1 MRAIRELRP
10 AYDGRV
16 TDERSSRLQEG
27 RAALAAYQWALALAA
42 FDDVLATSEDPD
54 ARFSRGIAAW
64 WLDDVQA
71 AMRDWERA
79 YVAYRRAGAFEP
91 AVISAVYLALSASM
105 SLGNQ
110 ATARGWTARAERLV
124 RDHDLE
130 AVRGWV
136 GFCQAHFATE
146 DGHPEAARRHATEA
160 LDAARAAG
168 TLDADLELCLVAEVG
183 MALVELGHV
192 DEGVRFLDEA
202 MAGAMSGEAR
212 DPDSV
217 VLIACRSISG
227 STRSGDVR
235 RATEWIRQSDAYHER
250 HGSMH
255 LYATCR
261 LEYGILLFA
270 TGGWERAER
279 ELERARQAR
288 GAVEPA
294 LQAAAAATLAELR
307 VAQGRLDEATRL
319 VAGLD
324 DFAAA
329 VPAIALVRLRRGE
342 PSPAASLL
350 RRRLRE
356 IEDGTLHASG
366 LQELLAEAEV
376 AGGHPDA
383 ARSLGDRLLEIGEG
397 TGNAAILARA
407 HRTLGR
413 AQLEIGGEAGAIEH
427 IDLAVAGF
435 ARLGLPYDAARSRAL
450 LARAAAAVDPPLAV
464 AEARTALVAF
474 DDLGAPR
481 DADAMAALLRELG
494 VRASPRGPRAAG
506 TLTHREQE
514 VLTLLGEGLSNRE
527 IGDRLFITRK
537 TLEHHVASVLG
548 KLGLGG
554 RSEAAAFA
562 VRRQAEDRAAK

>member
-1 MRAIRELRP
+1 MA
-10 AYDGRV
+10 D
-16 TDERSSRLQEG
+16 G
-27 RAALAAYQWALALAA
+27 RAALAAYQWAPALAA
-42 FDDVLATSEDPD
+42 FDDVLAAAEDPD

-64 WLDDVQA
+64 WLDDIQA

-79 YVAYRRAGAFEP
+79 YVTYRRAGAYEP
-91 AVISAVYLALSASM
+91 AVMAAVYLALSASM

-124 RDHDLE
+124 GDHDLE

-136 GFCQAHFATE
+136 GVCQAHFATD
-146 DGHPEAARRHATEA
+146 DGHPEAGRRHATEA
-160 LDAARAAG
+160 LEAARAAG
-168 TLDADLELCLVAEVG
+168 ALDADLELCLVAEVG
-183 MALVELGHV
+183 MALVELGQV
-192 DEGVRFLDEA
+192 DEGARLLDEA

-235 RATEWIRQSDAYHER
+235 RATAWIRQADDYHER
-250 HGSMH
+250 HGAGH

-261 LEYGILLFA
+261 LEYGSLLFA
-270 TGGWERAER
+270 TGGWERAGR
-279 ELERARQAR
+279 ELELARQGR
-288 GAVEPA
+288 GHVEPA
-294 LQAAAAATLAELR
+294 LQAAAAAILAELR

-342 PSPAASLL
+342 ASPAASLL

-356 IEDGTLHASG
+356 IDDATLHASG

-383 ARSLGDRLLEIGEG
+383 ARSLGDRLLDIAGG

-413 AQLEIGGEAGAIEH
+413 AHLSIGANAAAIDH
-427 IDLAVAGF
+427 IDLALAAFAG
-435 ARLGLPYDAARSRAL
+435 LGLPYDAARSRAL
-450 LARAAAAVDPPLAV
+450 LARAASVVDPPLAV
-464 AEARTALVAF
+464 AEARTALAAF
-474 DDLGAPR
+474 EDLGAPR

-537 TLEHHVASVLG
+537 TVEHHVASVLD

-562 VRRQAEDRAAK
+562 VRSQAEDRAAK